1 MVHVKAVI
9 EIDEEK
15 HGGLVVKIDGKE
27 IGDLSIDPLYE
38 LNSIKELMKVRM
50 NMGSG
55 KIVED
60 LNSEIVRRLA
70 LILAWYLTE

>member
-15 HGGLVVKIDGKE
+15 HGGLMVKIDGNE

-38 LNSIKELMKVRM
+38 LNSIKDMMKVRM
-50 NMGSG
+50 EIGAG
-55 KIVED
+55 KIIED

-70 LILAWYLTE
+70 LLLAWYLTE